1 MADRAATV
9 EVVLQLL
16 HAMPPSS
23 CILLPF
29 KTHWLALRPAA
40 AARPPRPA
48 GPTTGPGVH
57 AVGPARW
64 QVLLVLGEDLLA
76 RSLPRYQAAGVIFRP
91 LTSTEAPAGA
101 PRRRTAGTAVAP
113 RSLYVALRAAQTARG
128 RGDAG
133 KGDLV
138 GYGAAYSNRLRQ
150 KQEEV
155 TARAPPA
162 RRPQGGG
169 FGWDLG
175 RCGGGPPPLAALCAA
190 SKPRRGRQGG
200 RVDPARGAAGA
211 RGGGGRRGR
220 ARAAEGGVFFVFF
233 LLHTRPP
240 SLFLCVQPQSP
251 LAGPRVWCGGHAMQ
265 RARAGGHNNGV
276 Q

>member
-1 MADRAATV
+1 M
-9 EVVLQLL
+9 
-16 HAMPPSS
+16 
-23 CILLPF
+23 
-29 KTHWLALRPAA
+29 
-40 AARPPRPA
+40 
-48 GPTTGPGVH
+48 
-57 AVGPARW
+57 
-64 QVLLVLGEDLLA
+64 LLVLGEDLLA

-155 TARAPPA
+155 TARAPPV

-220 ARAAEGGVFFVFF
+220 ARAAANAVGQESFKVEHRRSVCV
-233 LLHTRPP
+233 
-240 SLFLCVQPQSP
+240 LCSSVCSS
-251 LAGPRVWCGGHAMQ
+251 H
-265 RARAGGHNNGV
+265 
-276 Q
+276 